1 MLSFVKSVAGCGGVF
16 PQLYIVYFSGFDAAD
31 DALMHH
37 TAASPRNGFLVEM
50 YYANESVFNQTL
62 VAYRLGD
69 YKLIQGTVRDLNYY
83 YESSTKRV
91 NSSHLSVGSYMVE
104 AVVEWQDYLFGKG
117 PSDTLNIVLLHL
129 WMHDLVPL
137 FDYLYPLK
145 SPDAHPTIA
154 REGGLHDTT
163 LRLYNIIHDPCEAF
177 NLAEDPAYASTIAAI
192 QKELDQVAAHRPA
205 LLPLDLQI
213 DISHG
218 SVWSKSHVPGDC
230 STNPDIKPEHC
241 RFTHSW
247 VADVSRLLFYFRN
260 YFLF

>member
-1 MLSFVKSVAGCGGVF
+1 MPDPTQHNAV
-16 PQLYIVYFSGFDAAD
+16 
-31 DALMHH
+31 
-37 TAASPRNGFLVEM
+37 SPRSGFLVEM
-50 YYANESVFNQTL
+50 YFANESVFDQSL
-62 VAYRLGD
+62 VSYRLGD
-69 YKLIQGTVRDLNYY
+69 YKLIQGSVRDSNYY
-83 YESSTKRV
+83 YESSNNRV
-91 NSSHLSVGSYMVE
+91 NSSHLSLGAYVAESII
-104 AVVEWQDYLFGKG
+104 EWQDYLFGKG
-117 PSDTLNIVLLHL
+117 PSDTLNIVVIHML
-129 WMHDLVPL
+129 M
-137 FDYLYPLK
+137 FDWIAFADWLYPLRQNPPPHQN
-145 SPDAHPTIA
+145 SVAHS
-154 REGGLHDTT
+154 EHSTT

-247 VADVSRLLFYFRN
+247 VADVSLFS
-260 YFLF
+260 FLPFSY